1 MTAVKPRPAP
11 ASTAPFLIAGLCA
24 AIPLLFLSAAAP
36 GGEAWKWLEYPRPIT
51 VIACALALIACSRT
65 RIDRAVWVPLGTV
78 AISCVWEL
86 VTSRGMMIE
95 LVLVEAITRLAPWLV
110 GGVYAVLAVLSI
122 RRAREDRVNR
132 VRAGLWLAG
141 IGVLAIVLTL
151 ANESWLTLENL
162 DHRGTFRSS
171 VPWPDTKKLSIAFAI
186 GATLVGGV
194 FALVSRRKPP
204 DPLPRAIVRE

>member
-1 MTAVKPRPAP
+1 
-11 ASTAPFLIAGLCA
+11 
-24 AIPLLFLSAAAP
+24 
-36 GGEAWKWLEYPRPIT
+36 
-51 VIACALALIACSRT
+51 
-65 RIDRAVWVPLGTV
+65 
-78 AISCVWEL
+78 
-86 VTSRGMMIE
+86 MMIE
-95 LVLVEAITRLAPWLV
+95 LVLGRRAPRRSS